1 MNKAVFFDRDNTLI
15 IDKNYMHKVEDLK
28 FFPDTFSALKIIQDK
43 DFKLFIV
50 TNQSGIGRGFFTEK
64 DMHIFHQELL
74 SQFSQNHINI
84 EEIVFCPHSPEDHCD
99 CRKPSPKLI
108 NQLIDKYEID
118 SSISYMIGDKLIDA
132 EAGKNANCNGVLIYK
147 QSEEFQS
154 FSTLTDFA
162 NFL

>member
-118 SSISYMIGDKLIDA
+118 SSNSYMIGDKLIDA

-147 QSEEFQS
+147 QSDEFQS